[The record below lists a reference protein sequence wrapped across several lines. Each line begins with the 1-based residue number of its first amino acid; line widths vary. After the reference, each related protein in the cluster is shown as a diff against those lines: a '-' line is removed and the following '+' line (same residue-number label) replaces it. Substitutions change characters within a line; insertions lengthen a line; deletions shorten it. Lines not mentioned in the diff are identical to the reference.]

1 MAAEL
6 ISCSAQRQSNTD
18 ADIDDGD
25 DNNVGHDSIQTI
37 NLIQLYLINS
47 QKLFY
52 FWMPSLKWFT
62 IVGEMFISG
71 TI

>member
-25 DNNVGHDSIQTI
+25 GNNVGHDSIQKI
-37 NLIQLYLINS
+37 NFIQLYPINS
-47 QKLFY
+47 QKLF
-52 FWMPSLKWFT
+52 FFSMPSFK
-62 IVGEMFISG
+62 
-71 TI
+71 